1 MPFLVQ
7 GRTMATETVHT
18 RPQLRSDLVIEIQG
32 EGETVRYLIIDPLS
46 NRYFQ
51 CGHAQYLLLRLFTGE
66 LTHAEIIKRYGEQTH
81 IRLRPE
87 QLEAALN
94 KLETLKF
101 LLSNDAFSTRS
112 ESTPPAATQQGRL
125 SWRFTRR
132 WRLFP
137 AQRILLPLETT
148 TRWLFTAPFLACCS
162 LLILTSWWII
172 THGGWSQGIAPV
184 LIGLY
189 NRPSL
194 VTWGIFLLAI
204 LITAFVHECAHALT
218 LQHFGRKPGHFGVG
232 VAFPVGIFFYAEI
245 GEVWRLTKRRQR
257 VSVSLAGPLASL
269 LVGAVGA
276 LLWWTFPFQVTWSP
290 WLAILMT
297 AGTTTGLLNLI
308 PFVRTDGYFALA
320 DWVGIPNLGRQSRT
334 YILQTLLRPFRTQ
347 HRPAL
352 KLAPARHLLFAGYG
366 VIALLL
372 TLWLVWAVSGFVLR
386 AVVPLVVLIRH
397 LLGV

>member
-1 MPFLVQ
+1 
-7 GRTMATETVHT
+7 MATETAYT
-18 RPQLRSDLVIEIQG
+18 RPQLRPDLVIEMQG
-32 EGETVRYLIIDPLS
+32 EGKTVRYLIVDPIS

-51 CGHAQYLLLRLFTGE
+51 CGQAQYVLLTLFTGD
-66 LTHAEIIKRYGEQTH
+66 LTQTDIIMRYREQTH
-81 IRLRPE
+81 ILLRPE
-87 QLEAALN
+87 QLDAALA
-94 KLETLKF
+94 KLETLQF
-101 LLSNDAFSTRS
+101 LVAGDAPPRLPA
-112 ESTPPAATQQGRL
+112 STPSVPRQQGRKA
-125 SWRFTRR
+125 WRFTRR

-148 TRWLFTAPFLACCS
+148 TRWLFTAPFLTCCG
-162 LLILTSWWII
+162 LLIFAAWWVI

-184 LIGLY
+184 LISLY

-194 VTWGIFLLAI
+194 ATWGVFLFAI

-218 LQHFGRKPGHFGVG
+218 LQHFGRKPGHFGIG
-232 VAFPVGIFFYAEI
+232 VAVPVGIFFYAEI
-245 GEVWRLTKRRQR
+245 GEVWRLTKRGQR

-276 LLWWTFPFQVTWSP
+276 LLWWTIPFNVTWSP

-297 AGTTTGLLNLI
+297 AGSTTGLLNLI

-320 DWVGIPNLGRQSRT
+320 DLVGVPNLGRQSRA
-334 YILQTLLRPFRTQ
+334 YLLQAILRPFRTQ
-347 HRPAL
+347 DRPAQ
-352 KLAPARHLLFAGYG
+352 KLALGQHLLFAGYG

-386 AVVPLVVLIRH
+386 AVVPLIVFIRH